1 MRDPAAFES
10 TISAG
15 QRSRQVVQQQRAR
28 VALGMSTAILVVWA
42 VYVTLA
48 GHWGRVGD
56 NWAAAVTM
64 VFGSFVAGSTPQ
76 GGGAVA
82 FPVFTKVLEV
92 DAQVARSFSLCI
104 QAVGMGSAATAIV
117 LTRRVVEWRAVAT
130 TLPAAIA
137 GFLAGAFLLGRSD
150 EPFWPSRLPGA
161 YVKVTFTLIVAAMA
175 VVVYLG
181 FRAHLLERLVA
192 MPIAGPRVLSAL
204 VVTGLVG
211 GLASSLVGSG
221 ADVFLY
227 LTVVV
232 LIGVS
237 PRVGVPTSVVVMA
250 GVSVVG
256 FLVMGVLDGQLAVG
270 LDGAGRV
277 TELGGDAVGATAGG
291 AVVFGGAT
299 PLDPDRYDLFGFWLA
314 AAPVVAFGA
323 PLGSWAVARVT
334 DRQLVRFV
342 VLLASAETLSTVIF
356 LDGLLNEPD
365 AALIAYAVVGAAV
378 VIGGLWMLERF
389 RRQVLGLPLVDL
401 DKSFTRTRL
410 DTGPR
415 FREQLADTTTDRTR
429 DDGEGAPAPEA
440 EPEGGNETS

>member
-1 MRDPAAFES
+1 MTDPAAFES
-10 TISAG
+10 AIEAG
-15 QRSRQVVQQQRAR
+15 RQRREAVQRQRAR
-28 VALGMSTAILVVWA
+28 VALGMSTTILVIWV
-42 VYVTLA
+42 VYVTIA

-56 NWAAAVTM
+56 HWASALTM
-64 VFGSFVAGSTPQ
+64 LFGSFVAGSTPQ

-117 LTRRVVEWRAVAT
+117 LTRRVVEWRAVAA

-137 GFLAGAFLLGRSD
+137 GFFVGAFLLGRSD

-181 FRAHLLERLVA
+181 FRVHLLERLEA
-192 MPIAGPRVLSAL
+192 MPIAGARVLTAL

-232 LIGVS
+232 LVGVS

-256 FLVMGVLDGQLAVG
+256 FLVMGILDGQLAIG
-270 LDGAGRV
+270 LDEAGRV
-277 TELGGDAVGATAGG
+277 TELGGEAVGRSPDGAVAYGATA
-291 AVVFGGAT
+291 A
-299 PLDPDRYDLFGFWLA
+299 LDPDRYDLFGFWLA

-342 VLLASAETLSTVIF
+342 VLLATAETLSTVVF
-356 LDGLLNEPD
+356 LDGLVREPD
-365 AALIAYAVVGAAV
+365 GALIAYALVGAV
-378 VIGGLWMLERF
+378 IVIGGLWMLERY
-389 RRQVLGLPLVDL
+389 RRRVLGLPAVDF

-410 DTGPR
+410 DAGPR
-415 FREQLADTTTDRTR
+415 FREQLAGTAPERVR
-429 DDGEGAPAPEA
+429 DDGEGSTAV
-440 EPEGGNETS
+440 EGENEER